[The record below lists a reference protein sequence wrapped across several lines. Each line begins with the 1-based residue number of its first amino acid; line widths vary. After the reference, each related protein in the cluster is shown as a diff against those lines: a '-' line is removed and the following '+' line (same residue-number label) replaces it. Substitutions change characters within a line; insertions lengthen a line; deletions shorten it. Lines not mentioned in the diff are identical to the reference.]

1 MGTIRFLMIFAP
13 ENEYAVVLDAC
24 VLVPMP
30 LCDTLLR
37 LAEEPGLYRPLWGEE
52 ILREVSA
59 ALGVMGYS
67 EEKRERRINA
77 MRVAFPEAVV
87 DVPNPI
93 IEALNELPDKK
104 DRHVVA
110 VGIMRNAHA
119 IVTLNKKHFPR
130 ECLEKY
136 GILCQSP
143 DDFLIHQYHL
153 ARERVLD
160 QLDYQAANNKQERI
174 WLVRELEKIAP
185 NFAKLVTT
193 GEIG

>member
-1 MGTIRFLMIFAP
+1 MILMP

-59 ALGVMGYS
+59 ALGRMGYS
-67 EEKRERRINA
+67 QEARDRRVNA
-77 MRVAFPEAVV
+77 MRSAFPEALVE
-87 DVPNPI
+87 VPKEI
-93 IEALNELPDKK
+93 TEALGDLPDQK

-110 VGIMRNAHA
+110 AGIVRNANA
-119 IVTLNKKHFPR
+119 IVTLNKKHFPP

-136 GILCQSP
+136 GILSQSP
-143 DDFLIHQYHL
+143 DEFLIHQYQL

-160 QLDYQAANNKQERI
+160 QLDYQAANIGQERT
-174 WLVRELEKIAP
+174 WLVRELEKVAP
-185 NFAKLVTT
+185 NFAKVVSD
-193 GEIG
+193 GQII